1 MSDYHA
7 LIFGCTGMVGSSCL
21 HKLLEN
27 PQYSRVTAIS
37 RRPLAVTHSKLHSI
51 VTDFDTLS
59 EEALSVKAD
68 HVFCAMGSTRR
79 KAGSKKAF
87 LKSDYEYP
95 YKLAEI
101 ALKNGAQGFYLVSAV
116 GADASSMLFYSQV
129 KGKLEKAIAD
139 LPYPAFFSFR
149 PSVLLG
155 NRQESRPGE
164 AVMMWVTTTMPFL
177 FSGPLA
183 RYRGIPADVVADA
196 MIQAAL
202 SHKQGVHFVENE
214 EIFTWA
220 QQHAVPVT
228 A

>member
-1 MSDYHA
+1 MSHYHA

-21 HKLLEN
+21 QKLLEN

-37 RRPLAVTHSKLHSI
+37 RRPLSLSHPKLQSI
-51 VTDFDTLS
+51 VTDFDSLS

-79 KAGSKKAF
+79 KAGSKAAF

-95 YKLAEI
+95 FKLAEV
-101 ALKNGAQGFYLVSAV
+101 ALKNGAQGFYLVSAT
-116 GADASSMLFYSQV
+116 GADASSLLFYSQV

-139 LPYPAFFSFR
+139 LPYPGFFSFR

-155 NRQESRPGE
+155 NRQESRPAE
-164 AVMMWVTTTMPFL
+164 AVMIWVATTMPFL

-183 RYRGIPADVVADA
+183 RYRGIPADVVAEA

-202 SHKQGVHFVENE
+202 SNKQGVHFVENE
-214 EIFTWA
+214 DIFTWA
-220 QQHAVPVT
+220 RKSSEPTT